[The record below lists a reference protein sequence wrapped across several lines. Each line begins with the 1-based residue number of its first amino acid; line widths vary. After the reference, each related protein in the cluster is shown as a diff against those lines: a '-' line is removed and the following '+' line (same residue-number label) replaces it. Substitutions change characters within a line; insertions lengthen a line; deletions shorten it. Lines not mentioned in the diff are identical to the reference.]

1 MASLIGRAPKD
12 SYPELLKLDN
22 TGAGVDVNLR
32 AVQDG
37 TGNNTPLQLSTTQIA
52 LNGMAWPASTGNIG
66 QFLTVSSSGQL
77 GWSTGTG
84 ITYAGTWNPTLN
96 EPALSSGV
104 GSIGEMYKIA
114 AASTIGIQ
122 QNYVVGSFFAPYT
135 GNVVDVLTGLTAD
148 SFPTGM
154 LIAGAGIA
162 PGTTIVSA
170 EARVVTASTTTYMHI
185 TMSQNVASSVTGG
198 QTLYFGTPLDGLIQ
212 FNIGDMVIFDG
223 LRWDKIDGIASE
235 VTSVFGRT
243 GDVVLLNTDISTA
256 LGYTPANA
264 STFAPL
270 ASPALTGTPTAPTA
284 TIGTV
289 STQIATTAFV
299 NSAVAASVVTFNS
312 RSGNVSLTSSD
323 VSGALGYSPV
333 SPTTLSTYA
342 TLASPAMTGT
352 PTAPT
357 LAITDSSTKLATTAY
372 VNAAILNNNQ
382 TYGVATFNGRSGTV
396 TLSSGDITS
405 ALGFTPANAT
415 SVASTY
421 APISSPTLTG
431 NPKAPTATTG
441 DNSTSIATTAFV
453 ANTVAGLG
461 SSYAPTTSPSFS
473 GTPTAP
479 TAAAATNNTQIATT
493 AFVQNVVANSVVGVT
508 SFNTRTGAVTLT
520 SGDVTSALGFT
531 PSNIASPAFT
541 GSPTAPTQSF
551 SDNSTKIA
559 TTGFVRSALSS
570 YSVSSFNSRV
580 GAVNLAASDVT
591 GVGGAL
597 LASPAFTGTPT
608 APTPSNSDNSTT
620 LATTAFVQAVTSA
633 LASGI
638 AYLGTWN
645 ANTNTPTITSGQGTR
660 GNMYAVS
667 VAGNTVIDGNSSW
680 NVGDFMIFDGTKW
693 GRIAS
698 SSGQVVS
705 FNARTGAITL
715 QSSDISTALGYTPA
729 NIASP
734 TFTGIPNAPT
744 AGAGA
749 NNTQIAT
756 TQFVNTAIT
765 NANATLA
772 PLASPALTGT
782 PTAPTAATADNS
794 TTIATTAYVNA
805 AIVANAPPGSAALQ
819 SITSYFP
826 GNISPFTGALRYYPR
841 QTIGLQTITLYINTP
856 PTSVI
861 VVDLLKNGVSVF
873 GSGTKPSIAVG
884 ANVSTPITLSTVV
897 TTNDYLTM
905 NILSGN
911 GSDMT
916 ARIDYS

>member
-1 MASLIGRAPKD
+1 MASLLGRQPKD
-12 SYPELLKLDN
+12 SFQELLKLDN
-22 TGAGVDVNLR
+22 TGAGLDNTLR

-37 TGNNTPLQLSTTQIA
+37 TANNSPFQLSTTQIG
-52 LNGMAWPASTGNIG
+52 LNGMVWPASAGDIG
-66 QFLTVSSSGQL
+66 QFLMVSSSGQL
-77 GWSTGTG
+77 GWSSGTG
-84 ITYAGTWNPTLN
+84 LVYSGTWNPTLN
-96 EPALSSGV
+96 EPALASGIGSV
-104 GSIGEMYKIA
+104 GAMYKVA
-114 AASTIGIQ
+114 AASNIGVQ
-122 QNYVVGSFFAPYT
+122 QKFTVGSFFAPYT
-135 GNVVDVLTGLTAD
+135 QNIVDILTDLPAS

-154 LIAGAGIA
+154 LVGGDGIA
-162 PGTTIVSA
+162 PGTTVVSA
-170 EARVVTASTTTYMHI
+170 DARVVTASTTQYIHLTL
-185 TMSQNVASSVTGG
+185 SQNVASSVTGG
-198 QTLYFGTPLDGLIQ
+198 QFLYLGIPLDELIQ

-223 LRWDKIDGIASE
+223 LKWDKIDGVAFE

-243 GDVVLLNTDISTA
+243 GDVVLQNTDIVTA
-256 LGYTPANA
+256 LGFTPANV
-264 STFAPL
+264 SLVAPL

-284 TIGTV
+284 TVGNV

-299 NSAVAASVVTFNS
+299 NSAVNASVTTFNN
-312 RSGNVSLTSSD
+312 RSGNVVLTGPD
-323 VSGALGYSPV
+323 VTGALSYVPV
-333 SPTTLSTYA
+333 NPTTLTNYA
-342 TLASPAMTGT
+342 TLASPTFTGN
-352 PTAPT
+352 PSAPT
-357 LAITDSSTKLATTAY
+357 LAITDSSTKLATTAF

-396 TLSSGDITS
+396 TLSNSDVTT
-405 ALGFTPANAT
+405 ALGYTPANST
-415 SVASTY
+415 TY
-421 APISSPTLTG
+421 ASLSSPTFTG

-441 DNSTSIATTAFV
+441 DNSSSVATTAFV

-461 SSYAPTTSPSFS
+461 SAYAPTTSPSFS

-493 AFVQNVVANSVVGVT
+493 AFVQNVVAGAVGGVT

-520 SGDVTSALGFT
+520 SNDVTSVLGFT
-531 PSNIASPAFT
+531 PANTVSPTFT
-541 GSPTAPTQSF
+541 GTPVAPTQNF
-551 SDNSTKIA
+551 SDNSTKLA
-559 TTGFVRSALSS
+559 TTSFVRSALSN
-570 YSVSSFNSRV
+570 YAVQSFNSRV
-580 GAVNLAASDVT
+580 GAVSLAASDVT

-608 APTPSNSDNSTT
+608 APTPPNSDNSTA
-620 LATTAFVQAVTSA
+620 LATTAFVQSVTSA

-645 ANTNTPTITSGQGTR
+645 ATTNTPTITSGQGTR

-693 GRIAS
+693 GRVAS

-705 FNARTGAITL
+705 FNSRTGAITL
-715 QSSDISTALGYTPA
+715 QASDISTALGYTPA

-744 AGAGA
+744 AGTGA

-756 TQFVNTAIT
+756 TAFVNTAIT
-765 NANATLA
+765 NANSTLA
-772 PLASPALTGT
+772 TLASPALTGT
-782 PTAPTAATADNS
+782 PTAPTPTTTDNS

-841 QTIGLQTITLYINTP
+841 QTIGLQTITLFINTP
-856 PTSVI
+856 PSATI
-861 VVDLLKNGVSVF
+861 VVDLLKNGVSIF
-873 GSGTKPSIAVG
+873 GTGTKPSIPAG
-884 ANVSTPITLSTVV
+884 SNVSTPVSLSLVV
-897 TTNDYLTM
+897 TTKDYLTM

-911 GSDMT
+911 GADMT